1 MAQPDDTPLPP
12 GWKKEYSSSQKHD
25 KFFCA
30 ATKHYQWHFPT
41 QREVDNPR
49 LAKARADKNAKA
61 QTKKANEKVN
71 AKDQRAQEKKP
82 HNEWM
87 AAAKAELQAANAE
100 LKATV

>member
-1 MAQPDDTPLPP
+1 MQKLIVLEVVQAHSSCKFELPTH
-12 GWKKEYSSSQKHD
+12 QKRY
-25 KFFCA
+25 KYFFT

-71 AKDQRAQEKKP
+71 VKD
-82 HNEWM
+82 
-87 AAAKAELQAANAE
+87 
-100 LKATV
+100 